1 MGGGTLSG
9 KVYDKKACYLKVLEV
24 DDKHANAW
32 SNLDKKSYQLNEAI
46 VKNSQ
51 MLHAHKNHNNAV
63 PALL

>member
-32 SNLDKKSYQLNEAI
+32 SSLVAVGGDTVSCKSYDQKACDLKALEMDDKHAI
-46 VKNSQ
+46 
-51 MLHAHKNHNNAV
+51 A
-63 PALL
+63 